1 MKDIAKIVIAILLII
16 LAWKILKGI
25 LGLLLGVAAAGLLI
39 WGGMRLLGSDTKR
52 IR

>member
-16 LAWKILKGI
+16 VAWKIIKGVF
-25 LGLLLGVAAAGLLI
+25 GLLLGIAAAGLLI
-39 WGGMRLLGSDTKR
+39 WGGMKLLGSDTKR